1 MHHREYK
8 APRRRGKRKAISF
21 YLFLRCSVA
30 RCKVGILE
38 DDGDESLNKS
48 GEEELRLL
56 SFLCPE
62 EFSCEGYVGAVALAS
77 HNVSIRAYSPS
88 EQSAG
93 CLFIFAT
100 KLFLFLFVCCI
111 PYYHRLFCSNN
122 PLPGDSY
129 LQEQTAVLLIDFF
142 FFKEKFHMKMTFL
155 LKWCTKNTHVLSK
168 PIVLV
173 CDGLLAITRTG

>member
-1 MHHREYK
+1 MHRREYK

-21 YLFLRCSVA
+21 YLFLLCSVA

-56 SFLCPE
+56 GFLCPE
-62 EFSCEGYVGAVALAS
+62 EFSCEGDVGAVALAS
-77 HNVSIRAYSPS
+77 RNVSIRTRSPS

-93 CLFIFAT
+93 CLFVFAT
-100 KLFLFLFVCCI
+100 KLFFVCLFAVFHIIVDYSAQTTHFLVIRICRN
-111 PYYHRLFCSNN
+111 RLQCCS
-122 PLPGDSY
+122 S
-129 LQEQTAVLLIDFF
+129 TFF
-142 FFKEKFHMKMTFL
+142 FLKKMFHMKRTFL
-155 LKWCTKNTHVLSK
+155 LKRCTKNTHVLCK